1 MTEASRRKHEELVR
15 LVEGGMARKDAYRQ
29 AFGRADMDG
38 LTASKMASKALKK
51 VEGLRRMGEIRV
63 KVVKEAGEEERRM
76 VYDKERRMRILSE
89 LVDRGLESGKPLV
102 AINAIRE
109 LNKMDGSYEAQ
120 KVEVKEDRVAVFAA
134 EMMRQ
139 AMREPLV
146 KR

>member
-1 MTEASRRKHEELVR
+1 M
-15 LVEGGMARKDAYRQ
+15 EGGMARKDAYRQ